1 MTKFNSKNNVLVA
14 LTISAVFILS
24 DNLQAKNYVNWAKEY
39 YVSIP
44 DDWRIIDRGNS
55 TQFFQSFG
63 DGRNFPEYDVMI
75 TPLRVLPFYAQGYL
89 IISSDLTGDTDHE
102 TAEKTAELIDEYFN
116 RSLNMA
122 DSAGVMNRK
131 QLVRPTY
138 DRKTRTITQV
148 SQILVAGSAQT
159 MSFYLKYYDKGVV
172 TLAFYTP
179 DSVYNDYRSDIIAIA
194 ASFGSE
200 NLDQAAETE
209 SLNVVEVEIDS
220 LEESADDAQTP
231 DEDTY
236 DQPNGA
242 MYVLIGFGIVAVVGI
257 IVLVRKKKS
266 A

>member
-14 LTISAVFILS
+14 LTISAVFFLGNS
-24 DNLQAKNYVNWAKEY
+24 LHAENYVNWAKEY
-39 YVSIP
+39 YVFIP

-63 DGRNFPEYDVMI
+63 DGKKFPEYDVMI

-102 TAEKTAELIDEYFN
+102 TAEKTAKLIDEYFN

-159 MSFYLKYYDKGVV
+159 MTFYLKYYDKGVV

-179 DSVYNDYRSDIIAIA
+179 DSVYNYYRSDIIAIA

-200 NLDQAAETE
+200 NLEQAAETE
-209 SLNVVEVEIDS
+209 SLNVVDVKIDS
-220 LEESADDAQTP
+220 LEESANDAQTS
-231 DEDTY
+231 DKKING
-236 DQPNGA
+236 QPSGA
-242 MYVLIGFGIVAVVGI
+242 IYVLFGLGIVAVVGI
-257 IVLVRKKKS
+257 VVLVRRKKS